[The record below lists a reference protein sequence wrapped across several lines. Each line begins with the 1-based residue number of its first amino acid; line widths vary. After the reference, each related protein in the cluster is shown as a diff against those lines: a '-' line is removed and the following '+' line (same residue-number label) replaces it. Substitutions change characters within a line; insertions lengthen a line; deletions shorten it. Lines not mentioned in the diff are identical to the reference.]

1 MVDTLTMKS
10 LANTHDLN
18 ESEEDSCKKFV
29 DRIIKTNR
37 EIFILYSLLDKQM
50 CGYDL
55 IKEIFFKPKLPII

>member
-1 MVDTLTMKS
+1 MKS

-37 EIFILYSLLDKQM
+37 EIFILYSLLDKSRVRE
-50 CGYDL
+50 L
-55 IKEIFFKPKLPII
+55 LKSANK